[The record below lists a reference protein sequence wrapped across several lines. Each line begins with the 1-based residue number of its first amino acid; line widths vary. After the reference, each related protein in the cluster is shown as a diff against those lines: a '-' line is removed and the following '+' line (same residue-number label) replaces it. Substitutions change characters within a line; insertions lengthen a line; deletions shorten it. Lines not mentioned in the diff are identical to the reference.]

1 MVLDVFVFQFVVA
14 IGVRVVFETDSATA
28 SGFLRKK
35 MVLKASLEEW
45 RLPVVSQNWIDEALT

>member
-1 MVLDVFVFQFVVA
+1 LDVFVFQFVVA